1 MTEDI
6 YDPLDEY
13 AGKFRPRFEQVA
25 KETFAQLARE
35 ANVNV
40 AANRETCRLL
50 DMTEDEL
57 GSVKSSIN
65 WTTFLCVVLWCG
77 LAVGGWVL
85 YSQWQVI
92 DSWYVVGIGLA
103 MVVALILLLAKV
115 HPRLSQLKDE
125 RDNLQDKAEQY
136 RAEAWRQMEPL
147 NRLYD
152 WDVLMRMMTQTV
164 PRLEFDPY
172 FTTQRLADLQEIYGW
187 DGSFNKE
194 RSVIYSHSGLIDG
207 NPFVL

>member
-35 ANVNV
+35 ANVDV

-115 HPRLSQLKDE
+115 HPRL
-125 RDNLQDKAEQY
+125 
-136 RAEAWRQMEPL
+136 
-147 NRLYD
+147 
-152 WDVLMRMMTQTV
+152 
-164 PRLEFDPY
+164 
-172 FTTQRLADLQEIYGW
+172 
-187 DGSFNKE
+187 
-194 RSVIYSHSGLIDG
+194 
-207 NPFVL
+207 

>member
-136 RAEAWRQMEPL
+136 KAEAWRQMEPL

-152 WDVLMRMMTQTV
+152 WDVLMRMMTQTGV
-164 PRLEFDPY
+164 
-172 FTTQRLADLQEIYGW
+172 
-187 DGSFNKE
+187 
-194 RSVIYSHSGLIDG
+194 
-207 NPFVL
+207 